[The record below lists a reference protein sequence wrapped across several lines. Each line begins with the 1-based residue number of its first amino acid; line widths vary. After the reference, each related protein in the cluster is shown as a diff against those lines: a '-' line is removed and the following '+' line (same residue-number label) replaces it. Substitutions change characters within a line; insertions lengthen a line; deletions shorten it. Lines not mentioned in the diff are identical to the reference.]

1 MIIKDDYLTFSSNLV
16 NTATMRTKPVILL
29 SLLVASFLINLET
42 TMVNVA
48 LPVLVR
54 ELHASTNQLQW
65 IVDAYS
71 LVFAA
76 LLLTAGSLS
85 DRFGRKGMLLA
96 GLTVFGVASAAGG
109 LAATPA
115 ALIVA
120 RAVMGLGAA
129 MTFPSTLSIIT
140 NVFTERGERAK
151 AIGLWGATAGAAIA
165 IGPIVGGFLLEHY
178 SWSSIFF
185 AMGPVAAVGIGVIAL
200 CVPTS
205 RDPEAQA
212 VDLPGLVL
220 SAAFMAA
227 IVYTVIE
234 APTYGWTSG
243 RTLAGFA
250 VGVALLVGF
259 VAAEFRTDHPML
271 DVRIFR
277 DLRFSA
283 ASGSVTIAF
292 FTLSGFI
299 FLIVQ
304 YMQFIRGWSPL
315 SAGVH
320 VLPVA
325 VAVGIGS
332 VVGTPLAVKVGTKVI
347 VATGLVAITVF
358 YLWAALTV
366 TSTTSY
372 ALIAAQMV
380 VFGLGMGL
388 TSAPATDSIMGAVSL
403 GKAGIGSAV
412 NDSTRLLGG
421 TLGVAVIGSVYASV
435 YGSRLTRHLPAV
447 LPAKAAATAHE
458 SVGAAL
464 AVSQRAAALG
474 HPAIGAAVQRA
485 ATDAFI
491 NGLNIGCYVAAGV
504 AAVGVVLAVA
514 FLPSQPPTAMFDG
527 PGAGTVDLRP
537 VELAAAV

>member
-1 MIIKDDYLTFSSNLV
+1 LIIKDDYLTFSSNLV

>member
-1 MIIKDDYLTFSSNLV
+1 
-16 NTATMRTKPVILL
+16 MRTKPVILL

-96 GLTVFGVASAAGG
+96 GLAVFGLASVVGG
-109 LAATPA
+109 LATSPD
-115 ALIVA
+115 ALIAA

-129 MTFPSTLSIIT
+129 MTFPSTLSIIS
-140 NVFTERGERAK
+140 NVFTGRTERAK

-185 AMGPVAAVGIGVIAL
+185 AMGPVAALGMGVIAL
-200 CVPTS
+200 SVPTS
-205 RDPEAQA
+205 RDPNPDA
-212 VDLPGLVL
+212 VDLPGLGL
-220 SAAFMAA
+220 SAAFMAVL
-227 IVYTVIE
+227 VYTIIE
-234 APTYGWTSG
+234 APTYGWGAG
-243 RTLAGFA
+243 RTI
-250 VGVALLVGF
+250 VGF
-259 VAAEFRTDHPML
+259 VGGALLLGVFIITEYRSDHPML
-271 DVRIFR
+271 DVRIFSN
-277 DLRFSA
+277 LRFTA
-283 ASGSVTIAF
+283 ASASVTISF
-292 FTLSGFI
+292 FTLFGFI
-299 FLIVQ
+299 FLIIQ

-315 SAGVH
+315 SAGVR

-347 VATGLVAITVF
+347 VAAGLAAIAIF

-366 TSTTSY
+366 TPTTSY
-372 ALIAAQMV
+372 LLIAIQMV

-403 GKAGIGSAV
+403 GKAGVGSAV

-421 TLGVAVIGSVYASV
+421 TLGVAIIGSVYASI
-435 YGSRLTRHLPAV
+435 YGSRLAHHLPSL
-447 LPAKAAATAHE
+447 LPTRDVVIAHQ

-464 AVSQRAAALG
+464 SVAQRATALG
-474 HPAIGAAVQRA
+474 HPGLGTAIHQA
-485 ATDAFI
+485 ATGAFI
-491 NGLNIGCYVAAGV
+491 NGLTAGCYVAGGV
-504 AAVGVVLAVA
+504 AAVGVVLAVL

-527 PGAGTVDLRP
+527 AVVDRLELKGT
-537 VELAAAV
+537 ELAAAV

>member
-1 MIIKDDYLTFSSNLV
+1 
-16 NTATMRTKPVILL
+16 MRSKPIILL

-48 LPVLVR
+48 LPTLVR
-54 ELHASTNQLQW
+54 ELHATTTQLQW
-65 IVDAYS
+65 VVDAYS

-76 LLLTAGSLS
+76 FLLTAGSLS
-85 DRFGRKGMLLA
+85 DRFGRKEMLLA
-96 GLTVFGVASAAGG
+96 GLAVFGSASVVGG
-109 LAATPA
+109 LVTSPG
-115 ALIVA
+115 ALIAA

-140 NVFTERGERAK
+140 NVFTRRKERAQ

-185 AMGPVAAVGIGVIAL
+185 AMGPVAAVGILVIAL
-200 CVPTS
+200 FVPTS
-205 RDPEAQA
+205 RDADAQA
-212 VDLPGLVL
+212 VDFPGLAL
-220 SAAFMAA
+220 SATFMLVL
-227 IVYTVIE
+227 VYTIIE

-243 RTLAGFA
+243 RSIG
-250 VGVALLVGF
+250 GF
-259 VAAEFRTDHPML
+259 VLAAVLLGAFVLAEFRTDHPML
-271 DVRIFR
+271 DVRIFTNM
-277 DLRFSA
+277 RFSA
-283 ASGSVTIAF
+283 ASGSVTVAF

-304 YMQFIRGWSPL
+304 YMQFIRSWSPL
-315 SAGVH
+315 STGVH

-325 VAVGIGS
+325 IAVAIGS

-347 VATGLVAITVF
+347 VAVGLAAIAVF
-358 YLWAALTV
+358 YLWVALSITA
-366 TSTTSY
+366 TTSY
-372 ALIAAQMV
+372 LIIAAQMV

-435 YGSRLTRHLPAV
+435 YGSRLVPHLPSL
-447 LPAKAAATAHE
+447 LPASAADTAHQ

-464 AVSQRAAALG
+464 TVAHRAAVLG
-474 HPAIGAAVQRA
+474 HPAIGAAVHRA
-485 ATDAFI
+485 ASDAFVR
-491 NGLNIGCYVAAGV
+491 GLSVGCYVAGGV
-504 AAVGVVLAVA
+504 ALVGMVLAVA
-514 FLPSQPPTAMFDG
+514 FLPSQPPTAMFD
-527 PGAGTVDLRP
+527 AGDSESVGLDTLDLAG
-537 VELAAAV
+537 VA